1 MVVLS
6 SNQTI
11 YYSQSK
17 EYKQLLAIICIFTN
31 ISLLVLEGKANNCL
45 YIITADLSCN
55 ENFICNCFVLLSYK
69 CQ

>member
-31 ISLLVLEGKANNCL
+31 ISLLVLEGKANNYL
-45 YIITADLSCN
+45 YTTVDMYPGGG
-55 ENFICNCFVLLSYK
+55 ERTVQYGDRVLWL
-69 CQ
+69 Q